1 MADNIQVLN
10 PNDDDALS
18 KTTTKVKSRL
28 IQTTIIRSVRVIN
41 PLHPDTVFCN
51 CLETRAKKRD
61 GSLVL
66 MAMIYERRS
75 LNSLANKL
83 TQGNKHRIYIFTSFL
98 EIFSIYKTDEESTD
112 KIGVKGFMERVDSS
126 RDTLYSLRCNSYVNS
141 SLTDRLKIRNLK
153 LSSRSTRR
161 RTSESYHSRGTISY
175 PSLEEWIASTLAGAR
190 SIKGFDG

>member
-1 MADNIQVLN
+1 MADNIRVLN

-98 EIFSIYKTDEESTD
+98 EIFSIYKTDEESAD

-126 RDTLYSLRCNSYVNS
+126 RDTLYSLRCNAYVNS
-141 SLTDRLKIRNLK
+141 SLTD
-153 LSSRSTRR
+153 
-161 RTSESYHSRGTISY
+161 E
-175 PSLEEWIASTLAGAR
+175 
-190 SIKGFDG
+190 